1 MDVDALD
8 ALLAEL
14 RDVKTDHQFI
24 EAKRAQRA
32 LPETTHETL
41 SAFANGEGG
50 IFLLGVFENSGTFDV
65 TGVDNPQKML
75 SEFQAVCASM
85 QPPLRATISLVSHP
99 DGTVLIADIPAVPR
113 DERPC
118 HRAGDGPEKG
128 SFIRVGDGDQRLTPS
143 EVAGMLAN
151 RKREDLSRAAAPEGS
166 TLNTVAADAF
176 CQALRNAN
184 PKSAE
189 HGNEHLLRQ
198 WGVLRD
204 DGTLT
209 YAGLVT
215 LGENP
220 HTRSDSGRIGYR
232 RHPKATDP
240 PDTRFASHNI
250 DGTAGELLD
259 KTLEALNQELG
270 IMQVVRRGQLF
281 DELDIPRETLREV
294 LSNALVH
301 RGFAPSQR
309 DTSVLVEVADSSVV
323 VTSPGGLH
331 VDADLEK
338 LGMTHMSGVRNVSLV
353 RIAEELRS
361 PSGARIVEHQTSGIA
376 AADEACH
383 VAGCMPILFVDKP
396 NAFQVIML
404 RGTLDLEPARQVLE
418 KKKVEGSPARLR
430 LVSVLLRLMQLR
442 EEVNESGLA
451 GVSFGTH
458 LAARSLAPCALV
470 DAAAEL
476 RALEDAGILHR
487 LSSKHSSSWRL
498 SNEPAGTGGADRG
511 AGAIE
516 APAHEQQKPVRDGR
530 SRESRVPELLAAIDA
545 SSGGELSPKGIAE
558 ALSLAST
565 KSRTRWISEAEKKGF
580 ILRTTD
586 NPLSPTSTFRLT
598 DAGRESLL
606 AHRLRQQPTAAQPAP
621 ESTGQT
627 R

>member
-1 MDVDALD
+1 MDVAALD
-8 ALLAEL
+8 DLLAEL
-14 RDVKTDHQFI
+14 RDVRTDHQFV
-24 EAKRAQRA
+24 EVKRSQRA

-50 IFLLGVFENSGTFDV
+50 IFVLDVLENSGAFDV
-65 TGVDNPQKML
+65 TGVDNPQKLL

-85 QPPLRATISLVSHP
+85 QPPLRATISLVRHP
-99 DGTVLIADIPAVPR
+99 DGTVLVADISAVPR

-151 RKREDLSRAAAPEGS
+151 RKREDLSRAAAPAGS
-166 TLNTVAADAF
+166 SLDSAAADAF
-176 CQALRNAN
+176 CQSLRNAN

-189 HGNEHLLRQ
+189 HDNEHLLRQ
-198 WGVLRD
+198 WGVLRE
-204 DGTLT
+204 DGSLT

-240 PDTRFASHNI
+240 PGARFASRNI

-259 KTLEALNQELG
+259 RTLDALGQDLG
-270 IMQVVRRGQLF
+270 IVQVVRRGQVY

-309 DTSVLVEVADSSVV
+309 DTSVLVEVAASSVV

-338 LGMTHMSGVRNVSLV
+338 LGLAHMSGVRNVGLV

-383 VAGCMPILFVDKP
+383 GAGCMPILFVDKP
-396 NAFQVIML
+396 NAFQAIML
-404 RGTLDLEPARQVLE
+404 RGTLDLDPARHVLVEKQVQAT
-418 KKKVEGSPARLR
+418 PARLR
-430 LVSVLLRLMQLR
+430 LVSVLLRLIQLR
-442 EEVNESGLA
+442 EEVNESGLT

-476 RALEDAGILHR
+476 RRLEDAGVLHR
-487 LSSKHSSSWRL
+487 LSSKHRTSWRL
-498 SNEPAGTGGADRG
+498 RNEPAGTAGADRG
-511 AGAIE
+511 AGVAD
-516 APAHEQQKPVRDGR
+516 APEQRPVKKDGR
-530 SRESRVPELLAAIDA
+530 SKESRVPELLAAIA
-545 SSGGELSPKGIAE
+545 TSHGGELSPRAIAE
-558 ALSLAST
+558 ALNVTST
-565 KSRTRWISEAEKKGF
+565 RSRSRWISEAESKGL
-580 ILRTTD
+580 IVRTTES
-586 NPLSPTSTFRLT
+586 PLSPTSTFRLT
-598 DAGRESLL
+598 DAGQQSLR
-606 AHRLRQQPTAAQPAP
+606 AHQLRQQPTAAPPGTETA
-621 ESTGQT
+621 G
-627 R
+627 